1 MTVATQCHVLGDYL
15 VQVGRMQS
23 RPPKEPLE
31 HPMESDEFERHRPFL
46 TGIAYRMLGSSAEAE
61 DAVQDAWLRWRSA
74 DTAEIVDARAWL
86 STTVVRL
93 CIDRGK
99 SAQAR
104 RETYPGVW
112 LPEPVLTTTPLD
124 LESIRLGFLVLL
136 ERLDPTQR
144 AVFLLHQ
151 VFDYSHA
158 EIGAILEISE
168 SASRQELHRAKKHIE
183 ANKPRFEASR
193 EAHQRLLSA
202 FMAATAQGDVDAISS
217 VVAEDIVL
225 YGDHGVKARG
235 VILRPIVG
243 RANVARFFASSV
255 AKMPSE
261 HGLDVE
267 VTDVNGWP
275 ALVGRRGGAVAFVLN
290 IETDGTHITTIRS
303 VLNPQKLLLRHMS

>member
-1 MTVATQCHVLGDYL
+1 
-15 VQVGRMQS
+15 
-23 RPPKEPLE
+23 
-31 HPMESDEFERHRPFL
+31 MESDEFARHRPFL
-46 TGIAYRMLGSSAEAE
+46 LGLAYRMLGSSAEAE
-61 DAVQDAWLRWRSA
+61 DAVQDAWLRWQSA
-74 DTAEIVDARAWL
+74 DAAEIVDARAWL

-104 RETYPGVW
+104 RETYPGTW

-158 EIGAILEISE
+158 EIGAILDISE
-168 SASRQELHRAKKHIE
+168 AASRQELHRARKHVE
-183 ANKPRFEASR
+183 ANKPRFEANR
-193 EAHQRLLSA
+193 EAHSRLLSA
-202 FMAATAQGDVDAISS
+202 FMAATAQGDVNAILS
-217 VVAEDIVL
+217 VMAEDVVL
-225 YGDHGVKARG
+225 YGDHGERAKG
-235 VILRPIVG
+235 VILRPILG
-243 RANVARFFASSV
+243 QANVARFFASQV
-255 AKMPSE
+255 AKMPAE

-290 IETDGTHITTIRS
+290 IETDGAKITTIRS
-303 VLNPQKLLLRHMS
+303 VLNPQKLLLRHVS

>member
-1 MTVATQCHVLGDYL
+1 M
-15 VQVGRMQS
+15 
-23 RPPKEPLE
+23 K
-31 HPMESDEFERHRPFL
+31 SDEFARHRPFL
-46 TGIAYRMLGSSAEAE
+46 LGLAYRMLGSSAEAE
-61 DAVQDAWLRWRSA
+61 DAVQDAWLRWQSA
-74 DTAEIVDARAWL
+74 QPAEIIDPRAWL

-93 CIDRGK
+93 CIDRAK

-104 RETYPGVW
+104 RETYPGTW

-168 SASRQELHRAKKHIE
+168 AASRQELHRAKKHVE
-183 ANKPRFEASR
+183 ANKSRFEPNRA
-193 EAHQRLLSA
+193 AHARLLSA
-202 FMAATAQGDVDAISS
+202 FMAAAAQGNVDALLS
-217 VVAEDIVL
+217 VMAEDVVL
-225 YGDHGVKARG
+225 YGDHGERAKG
-235 VILRPIVG
+235 VILRPILG
-243 RANVARFFASSV
+243 QANVARFFAAQA
-255 AKMPSE
+255 AKLPPG

-275 ALVGRRGGAVAFVLN
+275 TLVGRRGGAVAFVMS
-290 IETDGTHITTIRS
+290 IETDGERITTVRS
-303 VLNPQKLLLRHMS
+303 ILNPQKLLLHHVD

>member
-1 MTVATQCHVLGDYL
+1 MH
-15 VQVGRMQS
+15 S
-23 RPPKEPLE
+23 SEPPPNEPTD
-31 HPMESDEFERHRPFL
+31 PQAGGDEFERHRPFL
-46 TGIAYRMLGSSAEAE
+46 MSIAYRMLGSSAEAE
-61 DAVQDAWLRWRSA
+61 DAVQDSWLRWQSA
-74 DTAEIVDARAWL
+74 DTAEIVDPRAWL

-99 SAQAR
+99 SARAR

-158 EIGAILEISE
+158 EIASILEVSE
-168 SASRQELHRAKKHIE
+168 AASRQELHRAKKHLE
-183 ANKPRFEASR
+183 ANKPRFEPNR
-193 EAHQRLLSA
+193 EAHQRLLTA
-202 FMAATAQGDVDAISS
+202 FMTAASQGDVAAISS

-235 VILRPIVG
+235 VILRPILG
-243 RANVARFFASSV
+243 RANVARFFASQA
-255 AKMPSE
+255 AKMPAE
-261 HGLDVE
+261 HGLDLE

-275 ALVGRRGGAVAFVLN
+275 ALVARRGGVVAFVIN
-290 IETDGTHITTIRS
+290 IETDGTQITSIRS
-303 VLNPQKLLLRHMS
+303 LLNPEKLMLRRVN